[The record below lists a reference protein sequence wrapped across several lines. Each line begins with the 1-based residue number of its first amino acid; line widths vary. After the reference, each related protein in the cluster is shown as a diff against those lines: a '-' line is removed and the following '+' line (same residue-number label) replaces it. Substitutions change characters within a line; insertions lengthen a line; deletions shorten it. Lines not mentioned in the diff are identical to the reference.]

1 MSGTKN
7 NRVVAGNGSFIVLTW
22 QDGRAGPLSPHAFF
36 YFALRIFFLRLC
48 VLRRQCSS
56 ATLNGSWAPV
66 SKRFYISIRS
76 YLEDT
81 TMNQAN
87 QRLVIISGHTRAI
100 TEGAFES
107 PVLGTRVLAQLLIRF
122 DGYIIHFLPTRR
134 RRRRR
139 RRIVSLRWGVLYRV
153 LSQWKLRQERTR
165 VLDVGDK

>member
-1 MSGTKN
+1 MEEPVSCPP
-7 NRVVAGNGSFIVLTW
+7 R
-22 QDGRAGPLSPHAFF
+22 FF
-36 YFALRIFFLRLC
+36 LFALRIFLSQALRP
-48 VLRRQCSS
+48 SS
-56 ATLNGSWAPV
+56 SMLQRNSQRIMGASEQTIL
-66 SKRFYISIRS
+66 YLIRS
-76 YLEDT
+76 YLEET

-107 PVLGTRVLAQLLIRF
+107 PVFGTRVLAQLLIRF

-139 RRIVSLRWGVLYRV
+139 IVSLRWGVLHRV